1 MQQSAYAWLSIFWKY
16 QLPAMAIPSIFW
28 VVFPSQV
35 KEPATCLSIIF
46 STLCLSLLSCF
57 VVALAGGARP
67 GHSLSQPHEALLT
80 VP

>member
-1 MQQSAYAWLSIFWKY
+1 MLKSF
-16 QLPAMAIPSIFW
+16 FW

-57 VVALAGGARP
+57 VVALAGGATQVI
-67 GHSLSQPHEALLT
+67 LSQSPMKLFSQYHDKRMLVSGQRPVVENA
-80 VP
+80 